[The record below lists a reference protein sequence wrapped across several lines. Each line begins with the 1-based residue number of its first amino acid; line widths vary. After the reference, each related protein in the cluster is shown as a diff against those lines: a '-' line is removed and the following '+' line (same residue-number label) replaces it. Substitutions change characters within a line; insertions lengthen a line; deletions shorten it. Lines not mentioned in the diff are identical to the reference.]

1 MSRETAIVVA
11 VLFWAGFFIYR
22 YSLRTKY
29 PARLIELQDAL
40 RVHSAARLHHSND
53 KDDAT
58 AKELAEIAKHLGY
71 AQMLANSAPAEVAR
85 EWPKINY
92 WVRMSINPDI
102 LNRLGY
108 FEADRRSQ
116 VTAAVFD
123 LESRIEKK
131 RAAAHGA

>member
-29 PARLIELQDAL
+29 PARLLELQDAL
-40 RVHSAARLHHSND
+40 RVHAVARLHHSND

-58 AKELAEIAKHLGY
+58 ARELDEIAEHLGD
-71 AQMLANSAPAEVAR
+71 AQMLANAAPAAIAR
-85 EWPKINY
+85 EWPRIHRS
-92 WVRMSINPDI
+92 VRMSIDPDI

-108 FEADRRSQ
+108 FEPDRRSQ
-116 VTAAVFD
+116 VKAAVFD

-131 RAAAHGA
+131 IAAQGA